1 MIQDDN
7 KKAELFNDYFCKQAD
22 LNDSETSVP
31 DITDILINGLEQI
44 TITENEVEDIL
55 KILDTSK
62 AIGPDLLNPRLLK
75 EAASMLKYPLCR
87 LFNLSLTLST
97 FPSEWKYANVTP
109 VFKKDCPS
117 NLKNYRPI
125 SLISILAK
133 VMERLVYKHIYNYLI
148 DNNLITSHQSG
159 FTPGDSAVNQ
169 LLYIT
174 NEFGRAL
181 DEGKEVRVVFCDI
194 SKAFDRVWHKG
205 LLRKLESIGIRGS
218 LLSWVKNYLSERKQR
233 VVINNSTSS
242 WRDINA
248 GVPQGSILGPLLF
261 IVFINDILTD
271 INSTIKLFADDT
283 SLYLIVDDP
292 QETAQTLNDDLVKLH
307 AWSTKWLVNFNP
319 QKTETMTISR
329 KLNKPHQPNLIMNN
343 TIISTV
349 TEHKHLGLQLS
360 DDGNWN
366 KHIDMITKKAFSR
379 VNILRKFK
387 FILDRKTLETIYI
400 TFIRPLLEYA
410 DVVWDTKTQ
419 ILINKLENVQVE
431 AARIVT
437 GGTRLVSLSNLYI
450 ETGWEKLKDRRE
462 RHRTIQFYKMSNNL
476 TPQYL
481 SNLIPQNFGMI
492 HDHNTRH
499 TSRIP
504 PVRTR
509 TSLYASYFIP
519 SSVQLWNQQPEN
531 IKSSR
536 SVQII
541 KSNLQ
546 PQNNTKP
553 IYYYIG
559 TRLGQILHARLR
571 MQCSSLNHHL
581 FRKNIVN
588 SPFCQCGATETTA
601 HFLLHC
607 PRHNATRLRY
617 IHTINLPINLNTDLL
632 LFGSTDLT
640 NTLNTDIFL
649 NVQKFIISS
658 KRFTS

>member
-1 MIQDDN
+1 MDHYKIKKYIRRKNRIHKKAKKTNTIGQWEKFRKIRNKCNKLILNAKQSYFDKISEKINTETNGSKNWWKLVKSLLHSDSGGDRSIPPLQVENDMIQDDN

-44 TITENEVEDIL
+44 TVTENEVEDIL

-75 EAASMLKYPLCR
+75 EAASILKYPLCT

-248 GVPQGSILGPLLF
+248 GVPQGSIL
-261 IVFINDILTD
+261 
-271 INSTIKLFADDT
+271 
-283 SLYLIVDDP
+283 
-292 QETAQTLNDDLVKLH
+292 
-307 AWSTKWLVNFNP
+307 
-319 QKTETMTISR
+319 
-329 KLNKPHQPNLIMNN
+329 
-343 TIISTV
+343 
-349 TEHKHLGLQLS
+349 
-360 DDGNWN
+360 
-366 KHIDMITKKAFSR
+366 
-379 VNILRKFK
+379 
-387 FILDRKTLETIYI
+387 
-400 TFIRPLLEYA
+400 
-410 DVVWDTKTQ
+410 
-419 ILINKLENVQVE
+419 
-431 AARIVT
+431 
-437 GGTRLVSLSNLYI
+437 
-450 ETGWEKLKDRRE
+450 
-462 RHRTIQFYKMSNNL
+462 
-476 TPQYL
+476 
-481 SNLIPQNFGMI
+481 
-492 HDHNTRH
+492 
-499 TSRIP
+499 
-504 PVRTR
+504 
-509 TSLYASYFIP
+509 
-519 SSVQLWNQQPEN
+519 EN